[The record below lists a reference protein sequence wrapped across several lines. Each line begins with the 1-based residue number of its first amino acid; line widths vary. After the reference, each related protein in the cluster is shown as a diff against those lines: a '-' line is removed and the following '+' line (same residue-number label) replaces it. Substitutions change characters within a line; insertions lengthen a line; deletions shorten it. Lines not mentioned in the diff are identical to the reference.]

1 MGGKT
6 GGAIWVCLEFLAPP
20 FVSRQK
26 VEKHKLRRMIKRRK
40 FTTAILRQAQHDK
53 AQETNGIAISI
64 MMNAE

>member
-1 MGGKT
+1 LGSTFWGTKGGKY
-6 GGAIWVCLEFLAPP
+6 
-20 FVSRQK
+20 
-26 VEKHKLRRMIKRRK
+26 KLRRMIKRRK